1 LSQPSA
7 LFVDNYGV
15 YTDSIDLIRSK
26 DMGHGVAKALG
37 KCPVVF
43 LKNHG
48 VVVCGP
54 TIEDAVISC
63 IMLEN
68 ACQIQMIAEAAG
80 EIAGEFPMDD
90 VMALRKKLL
99 SPEQNAINFNYL
111 RRRLDRR

>member
-1 LSQPSA
+1 MRFHGRVAADPHYNGLA
-7 LFVDNYGV
+7 LDAGEGER
-15 YTDSIDLIRSK
+15 IALA
-26 DMGHGVAKALG
+26 MHGAD
-37 KCPVVF
+37 VVF
-43 LKNHG
+43 LGNHG

-54 TIEDAVISC
+54 PIEDAVISC

-80 EIAGEFPMDD
+80 ETAGEFPMDD

-111 RRRLDRR
+111 RRRLERR